1 MYGNYYGGYPMYMP
15 QNGAV
20 PDQLAQYKQPYQMPQ
35 QPQMQPQQQNSG
47 IPWVQGEAGAK
58 AHLVAPG
65 QSVMLM
71 DSEAMRFYIK
81 SADASGV
88 PMPLRVFEYHEVAA
102 GQPQIVPPMSEQA
115 QNVPQIDM
123 SKYITREELE
133 EKLAQL
139 MPSQPK
145 RTKKEDAVN
154 E

>member
-1 MYGNYYGGYPMYMP
+1 MYGNYYGGYPMYG
-15 QNGAV
+15 NAL
-20 PDQLAQYKQPYQMPQ
+20 PDQLAQFKQPYQQMQIPTPQQ
-35 QPQMQPQQQNSG
+35 QPQNNSG

-71 DSEAMRFYIK
+71 DSETMRFYIK

-88 PMPLRVFEYHEVAA
+88 PMPLRVFEYHEVTG
-102 GQPQIVPPMSEQA
+102 GQPQIMPPMSEQA

-123 SKYITREELE
+123 SRYITREELE

-139 MPSQPK
+139 IPNQPK
-145 RTKKEDAVN
+145 RTKKEDVVN

>member
-1 MYGNYYGGYPMYMP
+1 MYGNYYGGYPMYG
-15 QNGAV
+15 NALL
-20 PDQLAQYKQPYQMPQ
+20 DQLAQYKQPYQQMQIPTPQQ
-35 QPQMQPQQQNSG
+35 QPQNNSG

-58 AHLVAPG
+58 AHLVASG

-71 DSEAMRFYIK
+71 DSESMRFYIK

-88 PMPLRVFEYHEVAA
+88 PMPLRVFEYHEVTA
-102 GQPQIVPPMSEQA
+102 GQPQIIPPMSEQA

-123 SKYITREELE
+123 SRYITREELE

-139 MPSQPK
+139 IPNQPK

>member
-1 MYGNYYGGYPMYMP
+1 MYGNYYGGYPMYG
-15 QNGAV
+15 NAL
-20 PDQLAQYKQPYQMPQ
+20 PDQLAQYKQPYQQMQIPTPQ
-35 QPQMQPQQQNSG
+35 QPQNNSG

-71 DSEAMRFYIK
+71 DSESMRFYIK

-88 PMPLRVFEYHEVAA
+88 PMPLRVFEYHEVTG
-102 GQPQIVPPMSEQA
+102 GQPQIMPPMSERA

-123 SKYITREELE
+123 SRYITREELE
-133 EKLAQL
+133 EKLAAL
-139 MPSQPK
+139 TQPK
-145 RTKKEDAVN
+145 RSKKEDVVN